1 MAATAKTSASAAA
14 VAKVQAAARKAGHAC
29 NEHDQ
34 RFIGY
39 ALDEA
44 ITRRRNVKD
53 VKVEYGALR
62 IRFDLK
68 DDGELEVV
76 EEKGDGTERKSDGS
90 PAGDGQAS
98 QRAPQRPP
106 GLDPSNA
113 SRTKEPSA
121 DPTEELQRLRE
132 RAEKAAAK
140 RRRHKASRR
149 RRDEAKRE
157 QAYKYVT
164 VPYGN
169 EGAAITT
176 VECPIWSPRMD
187 LKTAFTR
194 VVAEVTQ
201 RMAISARHK
210 GALTR
215 GASARFGGSDFQVS
229 VLDGA
234 FAAFVEAEELGEDLL
249 VLIADGLTEERL
261 VWRSSTAGRRHHGA
275 SKTAEGLR
283 KMDQLD

>member
-1 MAATAKTSASAAA
+1 MASAAKTSASAAA

-44 ITRRRNVKD
+44 IARRRNVRD

-76 EEKGDGTERKSDGS
+76 EEKGEGAERKSEGS

-176 VECPIWSPRMD
+176 VECPIWSTRMD

-261 VWRSSTAGRRHHGA
+261 VALLNRWSKAPWR
-275 SKTAEGLR
+275 KTAEGLR